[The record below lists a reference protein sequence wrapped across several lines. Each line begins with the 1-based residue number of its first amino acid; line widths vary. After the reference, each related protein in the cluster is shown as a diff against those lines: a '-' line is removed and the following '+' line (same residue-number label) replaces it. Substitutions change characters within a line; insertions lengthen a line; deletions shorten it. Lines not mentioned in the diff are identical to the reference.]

1 VNTKT
6 ILLIDDEQSF
16 LEPLAEALEYEGYRV
31 LKARTADEAFNF
43 LNTEPIDLVTIDIML
58 DPGVECGDDTD
69 SHRTGLY
76 LCTEIKRYWPEINAF
91 CISVISDMQVI
102 RQVESLGIRFLR
114 KGETPLRTVLNMFRS
129 RLTGTAYST
138 ERDRKDSWRS
148 TPEENSG
155 RGVTS

>member
-16 LEPLAEALEYEGYRV
+16 LEPLAEALESEGYRV
-31 LKARTADEAFNF
+31 LKARDADEAFNL
-43 LNTEPIDLVTIDIML
+43 LNTERVDLVTIDIML
-58 DPGVECGDDTD
+58 DPGVECGDNVD

-76 LCTEIKRYWPEINAF
+76 LCGEIKKYWPEIDAF
-91 CISVISDMQVI
+91 CISVVSDMQII

-129 RLTGTAYST
+129 RLTGIAYST
-138 ERDRKDSWRS
+138 ERNRQDSRERPDAS
-148 TPEENSG
+148 
-155 RGVTS
+155 